1 MKIKSEIYAQTLID
15 AISENKMTKENIAKY
30 FWYSLQRNGQYK
42 NFYDILDRLNQVY
55 ADKTGS
61 IFAQVCSVK
70 TLEENELIKIK
81 QKLEIKYKKKIILEN
96 IIRKNMIAGFIV
108 KIEDTEI
115 DLSLKGKITRLK
127 QLLKSY
133 DGEIKR

>member
-1 MKIKSEIYAQTLID
+1 MKIKPEIYAQTLID
-15 AISENKMTKENIAKY
+15 AISENKTTKENIAKH

-42 NFYDILDRLNQVY
+42 DLNNILDRLNQVY

-61 IFAQVCSVK
+61 IIAEVYSVK
-70 TLEENELIKIK
+70 TLEESELIKIK

-96 IIRKNMIAGFIV
+96 IVRKNMIAGFIV

-127 QLLKSY
+127 QLLKS
-133 DGEIKR
+133 